1 MFISGNTVR
10 QSLVY
15 FTSWSRTSA
24 CLSALLRAKT
34 AQSSNT
40 DTVCYL
46 KNEGNQVLSQ
56 NFWLIFM
63 IFLASLLLLLVK
75 IECVALIF
83 GMVWSKRDVIYSK
96 EKSKSSEWDIISKE
110 CGFRRRSIKT
120 PDGALFIMTI
130 LICTLVTQNIYFAN
144 SCQF

>member
-1 MFISGNTVR
+1 MFISGNTAR

-15 FTSWSRTSA
+15 FTSWSRTSV

-34 AQSSNT
+34 VQSSNI

-46 KNEGNQVLSQ
+46 NNEANQVLSQ
-56 NFWLIFM
+56 NLWLIFL

-75 IECVALIF
+75 TECVAPVF
-83 GMVWSKRDVIYSK
+83 GVVRSKRDVIYGK

-110 CGFRRRSIKT
+110 CGFRGRSIKT

-130 LICTLVTQNIYFAN
+130 LICTIVNQNIYFAS